1 MSEIEF
7 PEYHEQGMGCGLED
21 QGITDRYE
29 ACRYGYEQALED
41 VNNDVVK
48 DLETQLAEK
57 EKEIERLRGA
67 MNIEIGDFIMV
78 DDEPQFVSAIVSD
91 PVLRV
96 YYWLDNEELSV
107 TIDEIDCHFVNM
119 NRVKE
124 DLDQ

>member
-1 MSEIEF
+1 MIKAF
-7 PEYHEQGMGCGLED
+7 WKNKAFEYSTQ
-21 QGITDRYE
+21 R
-29 ACRYGYEQALED
+29 
-41 VNNDVVK
+41 NNLND
-48 DLETQLAEK
+48 QLAERDK
-57 EKEIERLRGA
+57 EITKLTEILIQEQLEGERKDKEIERLKDA
-67 MNIEIGDFIMV
+67 MNIQIGDFIMI

>member
-1 MSEIEF
+1 MSIRSD
-7 PEYHEQGMGCGLED
+7 EQNIICARNRT
-21 QGITDRYE
+21 I
-29 ACRYGYEQALED
+29 
-41 VNNDVVK
+41 K
-48 DLETQLAEK
+48 DLKTQLAEK

-78 DDEPQFVSAIVSD
+78 DDESQFVSAIVSD

>member
-1 MSEIEF
+1 MSWCDEHGTDGGCSECAD
-7 PEYHEQGMGCGLED
+7 EYWKKE
-21 QGITDRYE
+21 
-29 ACRYGYEQALED
+29 
-41 VNNDVVK
+41 
-48 DLETQLAEK
+48 LAEK